1 MSNSKSEDTPMT
13 ELEKV
18 NGCMALL
25 VELCMRKTNATKATF
40 TTEGLSYKGKVLGDY
55 KLVIEKVSSPSE
67 PPQDTITT
75 NIPKIVEILKASE
88 PQDTSLDDTNK
99 ALERAFID
107 YRIKCDM
114 ALSER
119 DDGVYTQAE
128 YEEAIM
134 WNLDNAISFVH
145 EIYSSRIVKLLQVIE
160 DEVIGDDIL
169 MDNGTPVNHTLHNFR
184 TKQRQALKKLKDNVI
199 NGGSL

>member
-1 MSNSKSEDTPMT
+1 MSNSKSEDTPGIRKNRHYDLWH
-13 ELEKV
+13 ELY
-18 NGCMALL
+18 ALL
-25 VELCMRKTNATKATF
+25 RADNPMRKI
-40 TTEGLSYKGKVLGDY
+40 EDVIDDIL
-55 KLVIEKVSSPSE
+55 KLHEKTSE
-67 PPQDTITT
+67 P
-75 NIPKIVEILKASE
+75 

-99 ALERAFID
+99 ALEQAFKD

-145 EIYSSRIVKLLQVIE
+145 EIYSSRIANLLQVIE
-160 DEVIGDDIL
+160 DELNKFTARHDEPMKEAAIEII
-169 MDNGTPVNHTLHNFR
+169 
-184 TKQRQALKKLKDNVI
+184 KQIKERL
-199 NGGSL
+199 